1 MFQLS
6 MHLKQRFRVFLAALV
21 DAFTS
26 RLDLAAAELEDL
38 LLRLGGL
45 IAFVVAGALL
55 ACFTLLF
62 LGLTV
67 MLAVPENYRWLAAL
81 LFTLFFAGSTAGCV
95 WYLRKSLREMPA
107 PFASTRDVL
116 RRDAA
121 ALRPV
126 MEEAAAPEP
135 AAPEAKPEPEMTEFS
150 R

>member
-1 MFQLS
+1 MQ
-6 MHLKQRFRVFLAALV
+6 LKQRFRVFLAVLV

-26 RLDLAAAELEDL
+26 RVDLVAAEFEDL
-38 LLRLGGL
+38 VLRLGGL
-45 IAFVVAGALL
+45 ITLVVACTLL

-67 MLAVPENYRWLAAL
+67 MMAVPENYRWLAAL
-81 LFTLFFAGSTAGCV
+81 LFTLFFGSSAVGCL

-121 ALRPV
+121 ALRPIK
-126 MEEAAAPEP
+126 EEAATMEPEP
-135 AAPEAKPEPEMTEFS
+135 SAAPAKPAPSPHLAEFS